1 MRELSKW
8 KQLFKQRDTANGAVA
23 QRKWDNNGIFFSDN
37 FKSEKGEKCKLKRSK
52 YFIFRYENLRKV
64 SEWNGKMENDC
75 YYSFTRAAAAA
86 ATTPLLRADFN
97 QIFVCAI
104 YFSKFNQI
112 YFLVHFPCALLLH
125 CNQTATFYSVQF
137 MQLIRFHI
145 ISLEIRSWTNVFIA
159 IIRLTTP
166 KCTPK
171 NHTYFLTISLVDAV
185 FVVNFIEN
193 LYRVY

>member
-8 KQLFKQRDTANGAVA
+8 KQLFEQRDTANGAVA

-75 YYSFTRAAAAA
+75 YYSFTRAA